1 MSEVQEICRLLD
13 ERGIRYE
20 TYKAGEYEYSPI
32 VIAFDWADQCDDY
45 LKRITV
51 VGSCICAEHSY
62 LTPQMAVDAILGET
76 CEITY
81 CEDDYG
87 MDGWLCDG
95 CGEWFAATFN
105 HTPTNNIRHP
115 HFCPNC
121 GRRVVEP

>member
-20 TYKAGEYEYSPI
+20 LNVFNSGHRATFSIDY
-32 VIAFDWADQCDDY
+32 CDGCGDY
-45 LKRITV
+45 LTHIYV
-51 VGSCICAEHSY
+51 IGSCVSAERSY
-62 LTPQMAVDAILGET
+62 LTPKMAVDAILGDT
-76 CEITY
+76 CHITY

-105 HTPTNNIRHP
+105 HTQFNNIRHP
-115 HFCPNC
+115 NFCPSC
-121 GRRVVEP
+121 GRRVVQP